1 MERKFR
7 LVNDDNVYTFEEIA
21 EKITNGGL
29 LKNSYIWEP
38 SLTDWVKVNDYP
50 DFREIFALYEAQA
63 EESMKK
69 ALGTDDESL
78 ERKEMQKM
86 FSDVAREKQALFS
99 EQRPW
104 LRWTITAL
112 ACIAM
117 IGSAVKFLNTLFY
130 TKEGQALLGTVVE
143 EMPMETIDI
152 ERVRMA
158 SGVTKLDEVKGI
170 VVKKVEKSREKA
182 LLAEILADI
191 KKEEA
196 QEQAAQRQAQAAA
209 GQSAAKQE
217 PPKKKAGLFDK
228 VSDEEIEQFR
238 RSLLAKKA
246 TVGSQKEIGKAGGT
260 EKTVEVQEELSS
272 KQISKVV
279 KENSN
284 STIAYCYNRSLKLDA
299 SLSGKLEVT
308 VSVLGSGRVAKVETN
323 TQKFK
328 GTALEQC
335 VKDMIKKKW
344 TFPEFNGTITE
355 VTIPFLLSSE

>member
-7 LVNDDNVYTFEEIA
+7 LVNDDHVYTFEEIA

-29 LKNSYIWEP
+29 LKSAYIWEP
-38 SLTDWVKVNDYP
+38 SLTDWVKLKDYP
-50 DFREIFALYEAQA
+50 DFAQIFAVYEAQA

-69 ALGTDDESL
+69 ALGTDDEAM
-78 ERKEMQKM
+78 ERKQTRQLL
-86 FSDVAREKQALFS
+86 SDVSKEEQKLAFQ
-99 EQRPW
+99 QRPVV
-104 LRWTITAL
+104 RWTITAL

-117 IGSAVKFLNTLFY
+117 LGSTVKVLYTLFQ
-130 TKEGQALLGTVVE
+130 TKEGQELLGTVVE
-143 EMPMETIDI
+143 EMPAETIDL

-158 SGVTKLDEVKGI
+158 SGVTRLDEVKGI
-170 VVKKVEKSREKA
+170 EVKKVEKSREKE

-191 KKEEA
+191 RKEEA
-196 QEQAAQRQAQAAA
+196 QEQAQQQAPATAA
-209 GQSAAKQE
+209 GQAAAKQE
-217 PPKKKAGLFDK
+217 PPKKRAGLFDK

-238 RSLLAKKA
+238 RSLLAKK
-246 TVGSQKEIGKAGGT
+246 TVGPQKEIGKTGAA
-260 EKTVEVQEELSS
+260 EKPVEIQEELSS

-323 TQKFK
+323 TQKFR
-328 GTALEQC
+328 GTNLEQC
-335 VKDMIKKKW
+335 VKEMIKKKW
-344 TFPEFNGTITE
+344 TFPQFNGTITE

>member
-7 LVNDDNVYTFEEIA
+7 LVDDDHAYTFEEIA

-38 SLTDWVKVNDYP
+38 SLTDWVKLKDYP
-50 DFREIFALYEAQA
+50 DFAQIFAAYEAQA

-69 ALGTDDESL
+69 ALGTDEESL

-86 FSDVAREKQALFS
+86 FSDVAKEKQSLFS
-99 EQRPW
+99 EHRPW
-104 LRWTITAL
+104 FRWTVTAL

-117 IGSAVKFLNTLFY
+117 IGSAVKVMYTLFY
-130 TKEGQALLGTVVE
+130 TKEGQELLGTVVE
-143 EMPMETIDI
+143 ETPMETIDL

-170 VVKKVEKSREKA
+170 AIKRVEKSREKE

-196 QEQAAQRQAQAAA
+196 QEAAQQQAQAAA
-209 GQSAAKQE
+209 AGQTVAKQE

-238 RSLLAKKA
+238 RSLLAKKTTA
-246 TVGSQKEIGKAGGT
+246 GPQKEIGKIGGA
-260 EKTVEVQEELSS
+260 EKPVEIQEELSS

-279 KENSN
+279 KENS
-284 STIAYCYNRSLKLDA
+284 STTIAYCYNRSLKLDA

-328 GTALEQC
+328 GTNLEQC

-344 TFPEFNGTITE
+344 AFPQFNGTITE

>member
-7 LVNDDNVYTFEEIA
+7 LVNDDHVYTFEEIA

-29 LKNSYIWEP
+29 LKSAYIWEP
-38 SLTDWVKVNDYP
+38 SLTDWVKLKDYP
-50 DFREIFALYEAQA
+50 AFAQIFSAYEAQA

-69 ALGTDDESL
+69 ALGTDDEAM
-78 ERKEMQKM
+78 ERKQTRQLL
-86 FSDVAREKQALFS
+86 SDVSKEEQKLAFQ
-99 EQRPW
+99 QRPVV
-104 LRWTITAL
+104 RWAITAL
-112 ACIAM
+112 ACVAM
-117 IGSAVKFLNTLFY
+117 LGSAIKVMYTLFQ
-130 TKEGQALLGTVVE
+130 TKEGQELLGTVVE
-143 EMPMETIDI
+143 ELPPMETIDL

-170 VVKKVEKSREKA
+170 AVKKVEKSREKE

-191 KKEEA
+191 KREEA
-196 QEQAAQRQAQAAA
+196 QEQAQAAA
-209 GQSAAKQE
+209 GQAAAKQE
-217 PPKKKAGLFDK
+217 PPKKRAGLFDK

-238 RSLLAKKA
+238 RSLLAKNA
-246 TVGSQKEIGKAGGT
+246 AVGSRKEIGKAGGA
-260 EKTVEVQEELSS
+260 EKPVEVQEELSS

-279 KENSN
+279 KEHSS

-328 GTALEQC
+328 GTNLEQC

-344 TFPEFNGTITE
+344 TFPQFNGTITE